1 VGRYLRRG
9 WLMTQELK
17 DLIHAKADAVQRQYH
32 RHGRVFRA
40 ASLVAAFLVIAA
52 GLVMLVVPG
61 PAIIVIPV
69 GIAMLAARFRWAQWL
84 LRETV
89 ERGVAFQRW
98 LSKAGLG
105 MRLATGLAGATVAAG
120 LTFLMLQ

>member
-1 VGRYLRRG
+1 
-9 WLMTQELK
+9 MTQELK
-17 DLIHAKADAVQRQYH
+17 DLIHARADAVQRMYH

-40 ASLVAAFLVIAA
+40 VWLVAAFLVIAA
-52 GLVMLVVPG
+52 GIVMIVVPG

-98 LSKAGLG
+98 LSRAGPG
-105 MRLATGLAGATVAAG
+105 VRLVTALAGVAVAAG
-120 LTFLMLQ
+120 LTFLLLK

>member
-1 VGRYLRRG
+1 
-9 WLMTQELK
+9 MTQELK
-17 DLIHAKADAVQRQYH
+17 DLIHARADAVQRVYH
-32 RHGRVFRA
+32 RHGRVFQTIW
-40 ASLVAAFLVIAA
+40 LVVAFLVIAA
-52 GLVMLVVPG
+52 GLVLLVLPG

-69 GIAMLAARFRWAQWL
+69 GVAMLAARFRWAQWL

-105 MRLATGLAGATVAAG
+105 VRLATALAGATVAAG
-120 LTFLMLQ
+120 LTFLLLQ

>member
-1 VGRYLRRG
+1 
-9 WLMTQELK
+9 MTQELK

-32 RHGRVFRA
+32 RHGPVFRA
-40 ASLVAAFLVIAA
+40 VWLAAAFLVIAA

-69 GIAMLAARFRWAQWL
+69 GVAMLAARFRWAQWL

-89 ERGVAFQRW
+89 ERGVALQRW
-98 LSKAGLG
+98 FSKAGPG
-105 MRLATGLAGATVAAG
+105 VRIVTALAGVTVAAG
-120 LTFLMLQ
+120 LTFLLLR